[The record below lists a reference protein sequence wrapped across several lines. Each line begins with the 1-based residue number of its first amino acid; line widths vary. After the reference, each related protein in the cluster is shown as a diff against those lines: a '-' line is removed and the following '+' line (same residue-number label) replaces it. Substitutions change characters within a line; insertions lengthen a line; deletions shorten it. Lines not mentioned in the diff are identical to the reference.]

1 MDVEDEDEEGADSQN
16 ASADQEG
23 LEATMSSQ
31 GQGEEE
37 NLEAE
42 GGAGEQEEGE
52 GVFQK
57 SKEHLESEEALDS
70 WEAILNKLIYSFLF
84 CYLHFAVIVVV
95 FHSICKK

>member
-57 SKEHLESEEALDS
+57 SEEHLESEEALDLPWG
-70 WEAILNKLIYSFLF
+70 WEAISNKLIYSFLF
-84 CYLHFAVIVVV
+84 CVTYVLLLLL
-95 FHSICKK
+95 